1 MTRACRAMS
10 VSRRPSLTCGC
21 AQMRRLVPQVNA
33 SVLLPSP
40 PPAEGGGADCA
51 AVLAAPHAW
60 WGWYAF
66 DGAAYAPHR
75 ARFAALLAPSERV
88 AAALD
93 AALANARRG
102 ADGATRPLL
111 GVHVRCGEGFTP
123 LSASAAASAEAPAG
137 ESGAEEAWAPPAKGG
152 LAAAASST
160 TGAWRDTGI
169 FWAAPL
175 SWCAEA
181 H

>member
-1 MTRACRAMS
+1 MQLAST
-10 VSRRPSLTCGC
+10 LTCSC
-21 AQMRRLVPQVNA
+21 AQVRRLVPQVNA
-33 SVLLPSP
+33 SVLLPV
-40 PPAEGGGADCA
+40 PAEGCA

-66 DGAAYAPHR
+66 DGAAYAPRR
-75 ARFAALLAPSERV
+75 ARFAALLAPCERV

-93 AALANARRG
+93 AALVNARRG
-102 ADGATRPLL
+102 ADGAPRPLL

-123 LSASAAASAEAPAG
+123 LSAAAAAAEAPAEG
-137 ESGAEEAWAPPAKGG
+137 GKAEAWAPPATGG

-175 SWCAEA
+175 SWCAAELA
-181 H
+181 ALWAT